1 MINTESNEIRSFFPL
16 MATIEVHSSY
26 ERDSKYLTKFPRI
39 FLGLRK
45 KLCYLCETFLR
56 RALLSNSAFPVKN
69 VSQEAKRIEARTKA
83 KRNSNAFLPYA
94 HALAQPTGRTL

>member
-1 MINTESNEIRSFFPL
+1 

-56 RALLSNSAFPVKN
+56 RALLLSNSAFPVKN

>member
-1 MINTESNEIRSFFPL
+1 MINTESNEIRSFLPL

-26 ERDSKYLTKFPRI
+26 ERDRKYLTKFPRI

-45 KLCYLCETFLR
+45 KLCYLCETFL
-56 RALLSNSAFPVKN
+56 LLRNSAFPVKN